1 MKRLAQGSFFGPQ
14 EEGRLRIKDKK
25 LQKIYFQ
32 NGIAPFCRFSPHRM
46 FLAIDS
52 WKCSMCQRKLAD
64 KYQETFP
71 PHFSQYIGQNG
82 PLRFWEI
89 QFTRE
94 AHVHLILGK
103 IRIQDQIDDIL

>member
-1 MKRLAQGSFFGPQ
+1 MNRLAHGPFFVPQ
-14 EEGRLRIKDKK
+14 EAGSAKKDKK

-32 NGIAPFCRFSPHRM
+32 NSITPFCRFSPHRM

-52 WKCSMCQRKLAD
+52 WKCSMCPHKLAD
-64 KYQETFP
+64 KYQET
-71 PHFSQYIGQNG
+71 FSQYIGQNG

-89 QFTRE
+89 QFTR